1 MKYNFKYL
9 MYRAAV
15 YNNMLKF
22 EVILIEHALNAFFNE
37 FGAIVRRGDDGDFGQ
52 LGYQNFF
59 LSFFANIAILKQSQC
74 KPSLIHPGRS
84 QTCISLTQWPLEMP
98 GD

>member
-37 FGAIVRRGDDGDFGQ
+37 FGAIVRRGDDGNFGKIFCNHKF
-52 LGYQNFF
+52 Y
-59 LSFFANIAILKQSQC
+59 LSFSQMYI
-74 KPSLIHPGRS
+74 SRS
-84 QTCISLTQWPLEMP
+84 IKMLLTNL
-98 GD
+98 